1 MSSHHIVKDNQ
12 EPALIIANGL
22 ACSNELLG
30 QLLEWSPVVLVLDG
44 AIERVLQLGV
54 KVDLYTGDFDRNQIP
69 EKVREQQA
77 QIEIIHTPDQSK
89 TDLEKAIELLIAKG
103 HKAANIIWATGKRAD
118 HTFNNLTLIA
128 RYKKQIN
135 LVIYDDYSKVYV
147 LPTKFSK
154 YYHAGTPISLL
165 PIGTVSGI
173 TSQGLKYEL
182 QNETLQLG
190 YKVGSSNEANSNG
203 IVSIVHEQGDLLMM
217 ECAD

>member
-12 EPALIIANGL
+12 EPALIIANGQ

-54 KVDLYTGDFDRNQIP
+54 KVDLYTGDFDRNKNP
-69 EKVREQQA
+69 EKVLEQQA

-147 LPTKFSK
+147 LPPKFSK
-154 YYHAGTPISLL
+154 YYLAGTPISLL

-190 YKVGSSNEANSNG
+190 YRVGSSNEASLNG
-203 IVSIVHEQGDLLMM
+203 VVTIVHEQGDLLMM
-217 ECAD
+217 ECTD

>member
-12 EPALIIANGL
+12 EPALIIANGQ

-54 KVDLYTGDFDRNQIP
+54 KVDLYTGDFDRNKNP
-69 EKVREQQA
+69 EKVLEQQA

-147 LPTKFSK
+147 LPPKFSK
-154 YYHAGTPISLL
+154 YYLAGTPISLL

-190 YKVGSSNEANSNG
+190 YSLGSSNEASLNG
-203 IVSIVHEQGDLLMM
+203 VVTIVHEQGDLLMM
-217 ECAD
+217 ECTD

>member
-12 EPALIIANGL
+12 EPALIIANGQ

-54 KVDLYTGDFDRNQIP
+54 KVDLYTGDFDRNQNP
-69 EKVREQQA
+69 EKVLEQQA

-89 TDLEKAIELLIAKG
+89 TDLEKAIELLISKG

-128 RYKKQIN
+128 RYKKLIN
-135 LVIYDDYSKVYV
+135 LVIYDDYSKVYI
-147 LPTKFSK
+147 LPPKFSK
-154 YYHAGTPISLL
+154 YYHSGTPISLL
-165 PIGTVSGI
+165 PIGTVTGI

-190 YKVGSSNEANSNG
+190 YRVGSSNEANLNG
-203 IVSIVHEQGDLLMM
+203 VVTIVHEQGDLLMM